1 MPMRKGKN
9 GQLHIAMIGH
19 KRVPSREGGVEVVVW
34 ELSQRLRD
42 RGYTVDCYNRSGYHV
57 SAADYERQ
65 SGRKGVYRDGIRI
78 ITIPTVKNPKL
89 NAIIYAGLGTIR
101 ALFGHYDVIHYH
113 AEGPCLMLWL
123 PKLFGIRTIATI
135 HGLDWQRAKW
145 GNFASRMLLMG
156 ERIAAKRADE
166 VIVLSRHV
174 QEYFYQKYG
183 RQTHYIPNGILMPMK
198 RSAKV
203 ITEQYGLKGDDYI
216 LTLSRLVPE
225 KGLHYLLDAFHGI
238 DTDVKLVIAGG
249 SGGAAS
255 YVEKLH
261 RMGEKDGRVIFTG
274 FVSGQPLEELM
285 SNARIFCLPSDVEG
299 MAVSLLEAMSYGNC
313 CLVSDIPENLEV
325 VGDKAA
331 SFAHGDVRS
340 LHKELKD
347 LLEDR
352 DRREQYR
359 RESAGYITSHH
370 NWDDMTT
377 ETEKLYRGE

>member
-1 MPMRKGKN
+1 
-9 GQLHIAMIGH
+9 MIGH

-34 ELSQRLRD
+34 ELSQRLKD

-57 SAADYERQ
+57 SAADYDKIPGKR
-65 SGRKGVYRDGIRI
+65 GYYRDGVRI
-78 ITIPTVKNPKL
+78 LTIPTVRNPKL
-89 NAIIYAGLGTIR
+89 NAIIYAVLGTLR
-101 ALFGHYDVIHYH
+101 ALFGRYDVIHYH

-123 PKLFGIRTIATI
+123 PKLFGIRTVATI

-145 GNFASRMLLMG
+145 GNFASRMLLTG
-156 ERIAAKRADE
+156 EAIAAKRADE
-166 VIVLSRHV
+166 VIVLSHHV

-183 RQTHYIPNGILMPMK
+183 RKTHYIPNGIQAPTRCPVQEIREK
-198 RSAKV
+198 W
-203 ITEQYGLKGDDYI
+203 GLSGGDYI

-225 KGLHYLLDAFHGI
+225 KGLHYLLEAFHGI

-274 FVSGQPLEELM
+274 FVSGRPLEELM
-285 SNARIFCLPSDVEG
+285 SNAMIFCLPSDVEG

-325 VGDKAA
+325 TEDKAE
-331 SFAHGDVRS
+331 SFAHGDVRD
-340 LHKELKD
+340 LKKKLQELLANKG
-347 LLEDR
+347 
-352 DRREQYR
+352 RRELYR
-359 RESAGYITSHH
+359 QEAASFIMNKHDWET
-370 NWDDMTT
+370 MTT
-377 ETEKLYRGE
+377 ETEKLYHAGS